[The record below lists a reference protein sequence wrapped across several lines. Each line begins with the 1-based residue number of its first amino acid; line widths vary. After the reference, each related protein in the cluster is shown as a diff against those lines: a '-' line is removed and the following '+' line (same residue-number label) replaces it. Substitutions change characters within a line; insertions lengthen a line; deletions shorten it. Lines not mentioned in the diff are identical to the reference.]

1 MKSFF
6 AYILG
11 IPAKIW
17 NFYAP
22 ILKVLVADAVSA
34 LLPLALEIVRELADT
49 SKTGAQKRE
58 AAVKKLTQSAINKG
72 IDASESIIRFTVESA
87 VQRMKIEDQ

>member
-6 AYILG
+6 TFLFG
-11 IPAKIW
+11 VPAKIW

-22 ILKVLVADAVSA
+22 ILRELFVDAASN
-34 LLPLALEIVRELADT
+34 LLPLALDIVRELADS

-58 AAVKKLTQSAINKG
+58 AAVKKLSTAALRNG
-72 IDASESIIRFTVESA
+72 ITASESLIRFTIESA
-87 VQRMKIEDQ
+87 VQRVKIDK